1 MVSLLSAP
9 VKFLRILMVV
19 SQISPQFLF
28 KEVRKTVFLGKPI
41 SSLKVMLKSVIVIV
55 MFAVVYVYK
64 IVVTS

>member
-1 MVSLLSAP
+1 
-9 VKFLRILMVV
+9 MVV